1 MLKEVGNSLAEVLT
15 RSSCREGSQPDGMRK
30 DHWDMLCSYRF
41 GTIIFGTPENNQ
53 TPMPNLIADGDLDGD
68 RKSFEMLFSLHSNE
82 RTNEL
87 NIYLLRPPQ
96 VYFVLWEPTIL
107 DHLQD
112 SKTLVGIKSRKILR
126 KLTLP
131 KQQKKSLV
139 NKSNDVSKAGGG
151 GNWLRKAQEQ
161 MLDFSKQQAESTLV
175 STFYRKCFECSK
187 QDNGMHDI
195 YNEDACAFAYAYKD
209 AMDIQKHGGK
219 IYLPEHL
226 HQQVTPTQR
235 ELLGT

>member
-1 MLKEVGNSLAEVLT
+1 
-15 RSSCREGSQPDGMRK
+15 MRK

-209 AMDIQKHGGK
+209 AMVSTRLIMACRDGNHLFHLYLVQHCRIFKSTVARY
-219 IYLPEHL
+219 IYLNISISK
-226 HQQVTPTQR
+226 
-235 ELLGT
+235 

>member
-1 MLKEVGNSLAEVLT
+1 
-15 RSSCREGSQPDGMRK
+15 
-30 DHWDMLCSYRF
+30 
-41 GTIIFGTPENNQ
+41 
-53 TPMPNLIADGDLDGD
+53 
-68 RKSFEMLFSLHSNE
+68 
-82 RTNEL
+82 
-87 NIYLLRPPQ
+87 
-96 VYFVLWEPTIL
+96 
-107 DHLQD
+107 
-112 SKTLVGIKSRKILR
+112 VGIKSRKILR

-209 AMDIQKHGGK
+209 AMVSDTFDRWHALMVIICSTNIWYNIVGYSKARWQDIF
-219 IYLPEHL
+219 
-226 HQQVTPTQR
+226 T
-235 ELLGT
+235 

>member
-1 MLKEVGNSLAEVLT
+1 VSRSPCLT
-15 RSSCREGSQPDGMRK
+15 PDDAKLLSVVGSQPDGMRK

-68 RKSFEMLFSLHSNE
+68 L
-82 RTNEL
+82 
-87 NIYLLRPPQ
+87 
-96 VYFVLWEPTIL
+96 YFVLWEPTIL

-139 NKSNDVSKAGGG
+139 NKSNDVSKAGG
-151 GNWLRKAQEQ
+151 A
-161 MLDFSKQQAESTLV
+161 
-175 STFYRKCFECSK
+175 
-187 QDNGMHDI
+187 
-195 YNEDACAFAYAYKD
+195 
-209 AMDIQKHGGK
+209 
-219 IYLPEHL
+219 
-226 HQQVTPTQR
+226 
-235 ELLGT
+235 GTG